1 MRSWCDRQLA
11 SWKPSPVVSSYSL
24 VRSTSFTSG
33 LQQGSGSESDQDHDS
48 LLDGVLCETCM
59 DIVILMSQTVLG
71 AADRAHTEKTQ
82 DHTAV
87 GLAGCGQSSSVPN
100 FTYVVE
106 DWTKREDLVDGSRV
120 ETMSNEKL
128 ISKEDKVDA
137 SVEESQTIEDDTL
150 KTSKDQSGYHDHMLI
165 VLWLSSV
172 ECCMPVPVVVA

>member
-1 MRSWCDRQLA
+1 
-11 SWKPSPVVSSYSL
+11 
-24 VRSTSFTSG
+24 
-33 LQQGSGSESDQDHDS
+33 
-48 LLDGVLCETCM
+48 M

-71 AADRAHTEKTQ
+71 AADRVNTEKTQ

-120 ETMSNEKL
+120 ETMSDEKL
-128 ISKEDKVDA
+128 ISKEHKVDA

-150 KTSKDQSGYHDHMLI
+150 KTSKDQLHLPSGYHDHMLI